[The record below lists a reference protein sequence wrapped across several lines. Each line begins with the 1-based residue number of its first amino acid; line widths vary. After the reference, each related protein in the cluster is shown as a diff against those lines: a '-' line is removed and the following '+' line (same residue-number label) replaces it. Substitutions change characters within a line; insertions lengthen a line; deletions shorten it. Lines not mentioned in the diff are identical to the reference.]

1 MRALLV
7 VNPKATATTARVRDV
22 LARALGSDLK
32 VDVAE
37 TLRRGHA
44 IELGAQAAAEGY
56 DLVVVL
62 GGDGTVNE
70 VVNGLL
76 RPMGAD
82 DPSDP
87 SDRAALPALAV
98 VPGGSTN
105 VFSRALDIPR
115 DPVEATGH
123 LLDALREGRSR
134 RIGLGRADERW
145 FTFTAGMGLDADTVR
160 MVERARAKGKAATP
174 SRYARAA
181 LRQFFRGT
189 DRRHPPLTLEIP
201 GQEPVEGLYLGIVAN
216 TSPWTYFRDHRITLT
231 PTASFDAG
239 LDIAV
244 MRRLRT
250 LGTLWSAAGMLGP
263 GGLRGRASATYL
275 DVGEFTLRA
284 DRPMHV
290 EVDGD
295 YLGEREQL
303 RFLAMPGA
311 IRVIC

>member
-7 VNPKATATTARVRDV
+7 VNPKATATSPRVRDV

-37 TLRRGHA
+37 TQRRGHA
-44 IELGAQAAAEGY
+44 IELGAQAAAEGL

-76 RPMGAD
+76 RPLDEAGYDAET
-82 DPSDP
+82 
-87 SDRAALPALAV
+87 RAALPALAV

-105 VFSRALDIPR
+105 VFSRALDIPH

-145 FTFTAGMGLDADTVR
+145 FTFTAGIGLDADAVR
-160 MVERARAKGKAATP
+160 RVEHVRAGGKNATP
-174 SRYARAA
+174 TRYAWAA
-181 LRQFFRGT
+181 VRQFFRGT
-189 DRRHPPLTLEIP
+189 DRRHPALTLEIP
-201 GQEPVEGLYLGIVAN
+201 GHEPVDGLYLGIVCN
-216 TSPWTYFRDHRITLT
+216 TSPWTYFGDHPITVT
-231 PTASFDAG
+231 PTASFDTG
-239 LDIAV
+239 LDLAA
-244 MRRLRT
+244 MRKLRT
-250 LGTLWSAAGMLGP
+250 VGTLRAAAGMLGRD
-263 GGLRGRASATYL
+263 GIRGRNVSTWADLS
-275 DVGEFTLRA
+275 EFTLRA

-295 YLGEREQL
+295 YLGEREGLHL
-303 RFLAMPGA
+303 RSVPGA
-311 IRVIC
+311 LRVVC